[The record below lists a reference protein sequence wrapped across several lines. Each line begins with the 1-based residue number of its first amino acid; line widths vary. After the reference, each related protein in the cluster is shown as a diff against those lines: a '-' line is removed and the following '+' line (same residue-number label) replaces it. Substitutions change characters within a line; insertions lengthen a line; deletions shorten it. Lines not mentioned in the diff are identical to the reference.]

1 MPSEYITRGKGLGR
15 FKLHLGYISIMNTR
29 DITLSEKEQRRQ
41 AVDSLRGYIYQ
52 IYQSIAAWL
61 NLKENEILFIEVA
74 EDYAILCRESLT
86 TTQVKNT
93 RGSGSIT
100 LNTQSVK
107 QSIESFWS
115 MQESNQDKEIYYQY
129 LTTSEIGKERGILFP
144 NEQPGLLFWRTAARE
159 GSDLEPLREVLRK
172 IEFNSASLKDFIKNA
187 SAEDLRKKLL
197 RRIRWESGAQ
207 DHELLEQSI
216 KDSLVYLG
224 EKHGISVGDSEKSK
238 HTLISKILDLV
249 VESEERKLTHADLL
263 RSFDEATSI
272 QVPLS
277 MYKKGFP
284 QSTIG
289 GLKLDANNSL
299 DYDISSSI
307 IPLSKAPLP
316 SRIARRKKL
325 VGEQLK
331 NLALYGILWL
341 HGSSGL
347 GKTTL
352 AQLLSKSTQ
361 HEWYIVEL
369 RNCSPQEARSRLY
382 FAQRVFLNK
391 NIGGLILD
399 DFPTEASTDLRLRLS
414 LLASEISR
422 HDALLIITS
431 TKPPPSAV
439 QNSFQ
444 NHQMPVLEAPY
455 LSEEDINKLVAE
467 AGGDPKKWGSLIY
480 LFCGRG
486 HPQLVDARIK
496 GLKNRQWSDDELG
509 DGFFPQKPI
518 KEIADTKEEIR
529 QRLIGQLPSD
539 DARLFLNHLSL
550 IVHKFDRKMAI
561 AIAETIPS
569 LRLPGET
576 FESLLGPWIEQ
587 KSEDRYTVSPLVD
600 NAGQTTLHDS
610 DQKNVHRAVVNQLLT
625 RNPFPGDLFCQLL
638 VHSLIVRHKEGLM
651 RIVAAVL
658 MTKEEE
664 KIRYLAHELF
674 ILQILGFDNKKIF
687 PEDPHLSYLL
697 RMAQFTITIASD
709 KHDRIETIVDK
720 LVEEARGL
728 SRTTYG
734 SPFLYA
740 LARIL
745 PTTRLPISPRKWMP
759 LLREFDKTAHQDS
772 DIVEFIQNL
781 EETTEGF
788 TASQFIF
795 SIRAANLRGID
806 ELVDLFDELG
816 KIDES
821 DRKNYWA
828 GLRILPSGVELMVNQ
843 AWLYNH
849 QQGNINGIQ
858 SAETFLNLANKAK
871 EWSEVDLTVS
881 CLRARAVMLDEYA
894 NENDAA
900 LRTLDEADKEYPRQL
915 PIMRQ
920 RAKIFYR
927 HKRYAEAVG
936 AYRSFINDLPE
947 DDHIDRAYDYREF
960 GISAAETGDLQ
971 KAKQCF
977 EAAYSAANQSTDRMQ
992 IMATGL
998 LADCAVIAFKLNNV
1012 TEAIKYMIQ
1021 ALDKAGDIDPDRGRH
1036 ERYTIRVLGNAIVW
1050 MRSEVY
1056 IGKWPGQEMFIAFG
1070 CCSNPDP
1077 LKEIMEHPA
1086 LPILLAR
1093 YQLATLEAESY
1104 AGNEAL
1110 ENLRLHTQDK
1120 GILSCEY
1127 DLNFQIIISI
1137 IREIKTEDF
1146 IKYLP
1151 EYLRISAH
1159 CYKQKGT
1166 WVESS
1171 FKPTTIDIPEWK
1183 PEDWQKE
1190 PHIELAKDVILVF
1203 LANALANER
1212 PVAYQYFI
1220 ERFQRIE
1227 GANGVL
1233 ASFFECFSSNTFPS
1247 TSFEIIATCIGRLE
1261 NEEIPSPQDLHLITF
1276 YLWQWLPTSNLGQ
1289 IITDKI
1295 AGYISTK
1302 WRKVVEEKRFSLRQP
1317 MSNIPLIEE
1326 ALKSDCSGRKKL
1338 ARIVLA
1344 AEHAT
1349 QIKFNEDIR
1358 EKLKHE
1364 LDK

>member
-1 MPSEYITRGKGLGR
+1 
-15 FKLHLGYISIMNTR
+15 MNTR

-41 AVDSLRGYIYQ
+41 AVDSLKGYIYQ
-52 IYQSIAAWL
+52 IYQSISAWL

-74 EDYAILCRESLT
+74 EDYAILCRDSLI

-115 MQESNQDKEIYYQY
+115 MQESNQDKEIHCQY
-129 LTTSEIGKERGILFP
+129 LTTSEIGKERGIIFP

-159 GSDLEPLREVLRK
+159 GSDLEPLREALRK
-172 IEFNSASLKDFIKNA
+172 IEFNSASLKDFIEKA
-187 SAEDLRKKLL
+187 GAEDLRKKLL
-197 RRIRWESGAQ
+197 RRIKWESGAQ
-207 DHELLEQSI
+207 NHESLEQSI

-224 EKHGISVGDSEKSK
+224 ESRGILAADSEKTKSI
-238 HTLISKILDLV
+238 LVDKILDLIV
-249 VESEERKLTHADLL
+249 NSKERKLTRADLL
-263 RSFDEATSI
+263 RFFDEATSI
-272 QVPLS
+272 QIPLS
-277 MYKKGFP
+277 RYKAETP
-284 QSTIG
+284 QAIMDVLRPHTQN
-289 GLKLDANNSL
+289 LL
-299 DYDISSSI
+299 DYIGSSSI
-307 IPLSKAPLP
+307 IPLSEVMLP
-316 SRIARRKKL
+316 SGIARREEFVSK
-325 VGEQLK
+325 QLK
-331 NLALYGILWL
+331 NLASHGILWL

-352 AQLLSKSTQ
+352 AHLISQSTQ
-361 HEWYIVEL
+361 REWYIVEL
-369 RNCSPQEARSRLY
+369 RNCSLQEVKSRLH
-382 FAQRVFLNK
+382 FAQMILLDKKV
-391 NIGGLILD
+391 GGLILD
-399 DFPTEASTDLRLRLS
+399 DFPTEESDNLRLRLS
-414 LLASEISR
+414 ILASEIYR

-431 TKPPPSAV
+431 TKPPPSII

-444 NHQMPVLEAPY
+444 NHQMPVLEVPY
-455 LSEEDINKLVAE
+455 LNEEDINKLVAE
-467 AGGDPKKWGSLIY
+467 TGGDPEKWSRPIY
-480 LFCGRG
+480 LFCGGG

-496 GLKNRQWSDDELG
+496 GLKNRQWPNDELM
-509 DGFFPQKPI
+509 DGLFPGRPI
-518 KEIADTKEEIR
+518 TEIDHTKEEIR
-529 QRLIGQLPSD
+529 QKIISQLPSD
-539 DARLFLNHLSL
+539 DARLFLNYLSL
-550 IVHKFDRKMAI
+550 IVLKFDRKMAL
-561 AIAETIPS
+561 AIAQTIPS
-569 LRLPGET
+569 LKLPGET

-587 KSEDRYTVSPLVD
+587 KSEDRYAVSPLVG
-600 NAGQTTLHDS
+600 NTGQTTLHES
-610 DQKNVHRAVVNQLLT
+610 DQQNVHCVIVDQLLT
-625 RNPFPGDLFCQLL
+625 RNPFPGDLLGQLL
-638 VHSLIVRHKEGLM
+638 THSLIVDHKEGLI

-658 MTKEEE
+658 GTQEEE
-664 KIRYLAHELF
+664 KRRYLAQELF
-674 ILQILGFDNKKIF
+674 ILQILGFNNKTIF
-687 PEDPHLSYLL
+687 PKDPHLSYLL
-697 RMAQFTITIASD
+697 RMAQFAITIASD
-709 KHDRIETIVDK
+709 KYDRIETIVDK

-734 SPFLYA
+734 PLFLYA

-772 DIVEFIQNL
+772 DIVESIRNF

-821 DRKNYWA
+821 DRKNYLA

-849 QQGNINGIQ
+849 QQDNINGIQ
-858 SAETFLNLANKAK
+858 SAETFLHLANKAK

-881 CLRARAVMLDEYA
+881 CLRASAVMLDEYA
-894 NENDAA
+894 NESDAA
-900 LRTLDEADKEYPRQL
+900 LRTLDKADKEYSRQL

-920 RAKIFYR
+920 RAKIFCH
-927 HKRYAEAVG
+927 HKRYAEAVE

-947 DDHIDRAYDYREF
+947 DDHINRAYDYREF

-977 EAAYSAANQSTDRMQ
+977 EAAYSAANQSADGMQ

-1021 ALDKAGDIDPDRGRH
+1021 ALDKAEDIDPDRGRH
-1036 ERYTIRVLGNAIVW
+1036 ERYTIRILVNAIVW

-1056 IGKWPGQEMFIAFG
+1056 IGEWSGQEMFIAFG

-1086 LPILLAR
+1086 PPILLAR
-1093 YQLATLEAESY
+1093 YQLATLEVESY

-1110 ENLRLHTQDK
+1110 EKLRLHTQDK

-1159 CYKQKGT
+1159 CYKQEGT

-1233 ASFFECFSSNTFPS
+1233 TSFFECFSSNTFPS